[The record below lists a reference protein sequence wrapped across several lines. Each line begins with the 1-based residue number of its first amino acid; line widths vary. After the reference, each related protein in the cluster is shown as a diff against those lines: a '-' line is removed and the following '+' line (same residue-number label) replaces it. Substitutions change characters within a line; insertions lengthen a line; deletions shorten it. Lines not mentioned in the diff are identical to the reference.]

1 MSSATPISLKGP
13 PVTIVRAKT
22 SLLAGSTTGEDEV
35 SGTIT
40 IPEVSHELEEDEFQ
54 VHQLSPP

>member
-1 MSSATPISLKGP
+1 MMS
-13 PVTIVRAKT
+13 VWAKK
-22 SLLAGSTTGEDEV
+22 SLLAGSTADGEEV

-54 VHQLSPP
+54 VGVFRS